1 MTASRRPAPELPG
14 DPARLRLVYTYG
26 HPIAPYD
33 FEDTLEQWHVSV
45 RLFHAE
51 AEECPQGCSEACE
64 RAIEEGTEIGY
75 LLLCR
80 LRDYTADNRWEAADA
95 ESGDLESIAST
106 VLDPRTGQYTDAF
119 DEAIECPVGDLLI
132 LDRVFLDTPW
142 RGFGLGPVLAA
153 EAIRR
158 LAGGCCA
165 VAAEPGM
172 AEWPDDREEVSESY
186 RQQARRKIA
195 ALWESI
201 GFAHFR
207 EGVYLL
213 DPALR
218 KAGDLLAQRRE
229 ELLELSHAYR
239 PRAASLTIVT
249 EPEPAA
255 QGAVASDRRPQV
267 REGWLE
273 TIGSVRAEDS
283 LLYLQGRCQQAGW
296 DSRDKRTALALVTDV
311 TSETDLREL
320 GEQIQDLHFGLQ
332 KAFADAVTFSADSFN
347 VGPFR
352 ENPSRLGPLAGVWVY
367 GSNLHGRYT
376 GRSHGVGDACQHAR
390 SLGPRLERIS
400 LAQLLELEDF
410 WQWNGPMC
418 SFCSGWSGQRLT
430 EEQYAHYLSTTDGRR
445 TTSARGPALA
455 RTAETLVSWPRPRD
469 RRPPSTSP
477 TSSACWLPTTTPA
490 KHDG

>member
-1 MTASRRPAPELPG
+1 MTASRRPARELPG
-14 DPARLRLVYTYG
+14 DPARLRLVYTHD
-26 HPIAPYD
+26 HPVEPFD

-45 RLFHAE
+45 RLFHGE
-51 AEECPQGCSEACE
+51 EEECPQGCSEACE
-64 RAIEEGTEIGY
+64 RASEEGTEIGY

-119 DEAIECPVGDLLI
+119 DEAIESPVGDLLI
-132 LDRVFLDTPW
+132 LDRVFLDKAW

-158 LAGGCCA
+158 LSGGCCA

-172 AEWPDDREEVSESY
+172 AEWPDNREEASESY

-201 GFAHFR
+201 GFTHFQD
-207 EGVYLL
+207 GVYLL

-218 KAGDLLAQRRE
+218 KPGDLLAQRRE
-229 ELLELSHAYR
+229 ELLELSQAYR
-239 PRAASLTIVT
+239 PRAASLTIVR
-249 EPEPAA
+249 EKEQEEQEPAA
-255 QGAVASDRRPQV
+255 ARGAVAPDQRLQA

-273 TIGSVRAEDS
+273 TIGSVRARDS

-296 DSRDKRTALALVTDV
+296 DSRDKRTALALAADA

-320 GEQIQDLHFGLQ
+320 GAQIRDVHFGLH
-332 KAFADAVTFSADSFN
+332 KAFADAVTFSADSFD
-347 VGPFR
+347 VHPFR
-352 ENPSRLGPLAGVWVY
+352 EDPSRLGPLAGVWVY

-376 GRSHGVGDACQHAR
+376 GRSHGVGDACRHAR
-390 SLGPRLERIS
+390 SLGPGLERIS

-410 WQWNGPMC
+410 WQWNGPRC

-430 EEQYAHYLSTTDGRR
+430 EEQYTHYLSATAKPR
-445 TTSARGPALA
+445 TTAP
-455 RTAETLVSWPRPRD
+455 
-469 RRPPSTSP
+469 
-477 TSSACWLPTTTPA
+477 
-490 KHDG
+490 

>member
-1 MTASRRPAPELPG
+1 MSASCRPARELPG
-14 DPARLRLVYTYG
+14 DPARLRLVHT
-26 HPIAPYD
+26 HDHSVESYD
-33 FEDTLEQWHVSV
+33 FEDTLERWRVSV
-45 RLFHAE
+45 RLFHGE
-51 AEECPQGCSEACE
+51 EEECPQGCSEACE
-64 RAIEEGTEIGY
+64 RAVEEGTEIGY

-80 LRDYTADNRWEAADA
+80 LRDYTADNRWEAADS
-95 ESGDLESIAST
+95 ESADLESIAST
-106 VLDPRTGQYTDAF
+106 VFDPRTGQYTDAF

-132 LDRVFLDTPW
+132 LDRVFLDRPW
-142 RGFGLGPVLAA
+142 RGFGLAPVLAA

-158 LAGGCCA
+158 LSGGCCA

-201 GFAHFR
+201 GFTHFKD
-207 EGVYLL
+207 GVYLL

-218 KAGDLLAQRRE
+218 KPGDLLAQRRK
-229 ELLELSHAYR
+229 ELLELSQAYR
-239 PRAASLTIVT
+239 PQAASLTIVT
-249 EPEPAA
+249 EPEPEPEPEPAA
-255 QGAVASDRRPQV
+255 ARGAAVSDRRLQV

-273 TIGSVRAEDS
+273 TIGSVRAQDT
-283 LLYLQGRCQQAGW
+283 LLYLQGRCRQAGW
-296 DSRDKRTALALVTDV
+296 DSRDKRTALALAADV

-320 GEQIQDLHFGLQ
+320 GEQIRDVHFGLH
-332 KAFADAVTFSADSFN
+332 KALADAVTFSADSFD
-347 VGPFR
+347 VRPFR
-352 ENPSRLGPLAGVWVY
+352 EDPSRLGPLADVWVY

-400 LAQLLELEDF
+400 LTQLLELEDF

-430 EEQYAHYLSTTDGRR
+430 EEQYTHYLSATAAPR
-445 TTSARGPALA
+445 TTAP
-455 RTAETLVSWPRPRD
+455 
-469 RRPPSTSP
+469 
-477 TSSACWLPTTTPA
+477 
-490 KHDG
+490 

>member
-1 MTASRRPAPELPG
+1 MTASRRPARELPG
-14 DPARLRLVYTYG
+14 DPSRLRLVYTHD
-26 HPIAPYD
+26 HPIEPCD

-45 RLFHAE
+45 RLFHTE
-51 AEECPQGCSEACE
+51 DEECPQGCSEACE
-64 RAIEEGTEIGY
+64 QAIEEGTEIGH

-132 LDRVFLDTPW
+132 LDRVFLDKPW

-158 LAGGCCA
+158 LSGGCCA

-172 AEWPDDREEVSESY
+172 AEWPDNREEVSESY

-201 GFAHFR
+201 GFTPFQN
-207 EGVYLL
+207 GIYLL

-218 KAGDLLAQRRE
+218 QPG
-229 ELLELSHAYR
+229 ELLTQKRNELLQLARAYR
-239 PRAASLTIVT
+239 SQAAALTILPEPEP
-249 EPEPAA
+249 EPEPAPA
-255 QGAVASDRRPQV
+255 AARAGRAVNRQLQA
-267 REGWLE
+267 REDWLA
-273 TIGSVRAEDS
+273 TIGSVRAQDT
-283 LLYLQGRCQQAGW
+283 LIYLRGRCQQAGW
-296 DSRDKRTALALVTDV
+296 DSRDKRTALALAAEV

-320 GEQIQDLHFGLQ
+320 GAQIQDVHFGLH
-332 KAFADAVTFSADSFN
+332 KAFADAITFSADSFD

-352 ENPSRLGPLAGVWVY
+352 ADPSQLGPLAGVWVY
-367 GSNLHGRYT
+367 GSNLHGRYV

-390 SLGPRLERIS
+390 SLGPHLERIS
-400 LAQLLELEDF
+400 LSQLLELEEF
-410 WQWNGPMC
+410 WRWNGPRC

-430 EEQYAHYLSTTDGRR
+430 EEQYAHYLSATV
-445 TTSARGPALA
+445 TSRPAA
-455 RTAETLVSWPRPRD
+455 P
-469 RRPPSTSP
+469 
-477 TSSACWLPTTTPA
+477 
-490 KHDG
+490 

>member
-1 MTASRRPAPELPG
+1 MTASRRPARELPG
-14 DPARLRLVYTYG
+14 DPARLRLVYTHG
-26 HPIAPYD
+26 HPIEPYD

-45 RLFHAE
+45 RLFHPE
-51 AEECPQGCSEACE
+51 EDECPQGCSEACE

-75 LLLCR
+75 LHLCR
-80 LRDYTADNRWEAADA
+80 LRDYTGDNRWEAADA

-132 LDRVFLDTPW
+132 LERVFLDKPW

-158 LAGGCCA
+158 LSGGCCA

-172 AEWPDDREEVSESY
+172 SEWPDDWEEVSESY

-201 GFAHFR
+201 GFTHFQD
-207 EGVYLL
+207 GVYLL

-218 KAGDLLAQRRE
+218 QPGDLLAQKRK
-229 ELLELSHAYR
+229 ELLQLSQAYGSQV
-239 PRAASLTIVT
+239 AVLTIVPAP
-249 EPEPAA
+249 EPEPAPESA
-255 QGAVASDRRPQV
+255 ATRGTLAVDQQLQA

-273 TIGSVRAEDS
+273 TIGSVRAQDT

-296 DSRDKRTALALVTDV
+296 DSRDKRTALDLAADV
-311 TSETDLREL
+311 TSEMDLREL
-320 GEQIQDLHFGLQ
+320 GAQIQDLHFGLH
-332 KAFADAVTFSADSFN
+332 KAFADAVTFSADSFI
-347 VGPFR
+347 VRPFR
-352 ENPSRLGPLAGVWVY
+352 EDPSRLGPLAGVWVY

-390 SLGPRLERIS
+390 SLSPRLERIS
-400 LAQLLELEDF
+400 LAQLLELEVF

-430 EEQYAHYLSTTDGRR
+430 EEQYTHYLSV
-445 TTSARGPALA
+445 
-455 RTAETLVSWPRPRD
+455 TAKP
-469 RRPPSTSP
+469 
-477 TSSACWLPTTTPA
+477 
-490 KHDG
+490 